1 MIKYKDLPKEKQPR
15 TEDLLDTVNR
25 VVEYWDLE
33 ISKKLKDGMQVI
45 IAAHGNS
52 LRALVKYLDNISTEN
67 IMKVEIPTGK
77 PLVYELDENLKVIQS
92 YYL

>member
-1 MIKYKDLPKEKQPR
+1 
-15 TEDLLDTVNR
+15 
-25 VVEYWDLE
+25 
-33 ISKKLKDGMQVI
+33 MQVI

-92 YYL
+92 YYLWFLKKEALKKFYFYFFL